1 MEEETK
7 GKSIEELAKEKEV
20 EQFDEY
26 RIGLMKSIRKR
37 ERYFK
42 SQLKAIEDDKVKLTD
57 MNIDEYLNIYYDDS
71 SYDLNTQCIM
81 TGTIK

>member
-26 RIGLMKSIRKR
+26 RINRMVI
-37 ERYFK
+37 
-42 SQLKAIEDDKVKLTD
+42 
-57 MNIDEYLNIYYDDS
+57 
-71 SYDLNTQCIM
+71 
-81 TGTIK
+81 